1 MTWFKYF
8 DGLAMMLGVGCLI
21 GLALGVLIVRV

>member
-8 DGLAMMLGVGCLI
+8 DTLVTTLAVGCLI
-21 GLALGVLIVRV
+21 GLVAGTLLIRL

>member
-8 DGLAMMLGVGCLI
+8 DGLAMTLAVGCLI
-21 GLALGVLIVRV
+21 GVGLGVLIVRV

>member
-1 MTWFKYF
+1 MTWFKYL
-8 DGLAMMLGVGCLI
+8 DTLAITLGIGCLA

>member
-8 DGLAMMLGVGCLI
+8 DGLAMTLGVGCLI
-21 GLALGVLIVRV
+21 GLVLGMAVVR